1 MEARRRD
8 AATPSQ
14 LRKKRADLVLTN
26 LALSRPSRDPQIR
39 AAAAAFNA
47 SSASPLKGDAAANRN
62 PENAEAFSSRLAAA
76 TDPRG
81 SKTSVPFR
89 PKTRAAKGAPPAV
102 SDEKKLLREVEAS
115 LVRTGLAGSAA
126 DAARRAAAAAAAV
139 AGGMAGGLR
148 SAGASPVAG
157 ARRRRA
163 ESLRGSPLA
172 AAAER
177 AAASSPDSSATS
189 GSDRGASV
197 TNESVSVFSHGIK
210 TPTGEEA
217 TSRPSEPSERV
228 TPKIDGE
235 GNGKEKEKNT
245 TASPG
250 YKGVSQWM
258 DAVVARAK
266 AARAASG
273 ATGASSETLAA
284 AAKAAGAASRFAS
297 SDDHDARPTIA
308 EDAKPARSPTP
319 TPASFE
325 ESPASASPAE
335 LRRAL
340 DDQRAA
346 MRIIAGKYAAVKE
359 THARDR
365 KAREETAAAL
375 AKVLNRE
382 ETFEEELRKATER
395 CAEIEAGRRSAR
407 AALAEMASQ
416 NARLVSAF
424 SAKKEE
430 ARTLRGEVDKA
441 RRLRASSSR
450 AETEDATRAAR
461 EQAQTLREELKR
473 KDAESANLRA
483 ELAECKLEIER
494 LRDAVAAAARREAR
508 GEGDAEA
515 AGTRAREESLAARVA
530 RKELEVERAE
540 FAAERARWESERK
553 RWAGEIASVRAAA
566 ATAAASAATAK
577 SAGDFSASS
586 KPGVPPSRSEKS
598 NGTGGNPGGGNPNA
612 PFKDPHKPGTSRSQP
627 SSPTKRA
634 RGKALSP
641 LRAANEAS
649 FSTARGASGASGAPR
664 GARSAPSSPTRAAS
678 GSAPSQ
684 NRASSSSGARSPGP
698 NASPR
703 RRAEHHKVR
712 GNNEFHAKRYAAALE
727 QYTAGLN
734 ATFEDDAFRAI
745 LHANRAAAYQAMRRF
760 CDAVM
765 DCCVSHH
772 LDPTY
777 LRALQRRADAYLS
790 MGDWPG
796 AARDLA
802 TLAPSMGPECSA
814 KLAEARRKSQKG
826 TSIDH
831 YAVLGVSTA
840 ATAAEIKQAYRKLAL
855 RHHPD
860 KAPAAPPL
868 RAAAEAIFKHVA
880 QAYAVLSDA
889 TARKKYDAVARR
901 AY

>member
-1 MEARRRD
+1 MTAEVQELAKLIKEA
-8 AATPSQ
+8 
-14 LRKKRADLVLTN
+14 
-26 LALSRPSRDPQIR
+26 ALHEP
-39 AAAAAFNA
+39 
-47 SSASPLKGDAAANRN
+47 
-62 PENAEAFSSRLAAA
+62 
-76 TDPRG
+76 
-81 SKTSVPFR
+81 
-89 PKTRAAKGAPPAV
+89 
-102 SDEKKLLREVEAS
+102 
-115 LVRTGLAGSAA
+115 
-126 DAARRAAAAAAAV
+126 
-139 AGGMAGGLR
+139 
-148 SAGASPVAG
+148 
-157 ARRRRA
+157 
-163 ESLRGSPLA
+163 
-172 AAAER
+172 
-177 AAASSPDSSATS
+177 
-189 GSDRGASV
+189 
-197 TNESVSVFSHGIK
+197 SHG
-210 TPTGEEA
+210 
-217 TSRPSEPSERV
+217 V
-228 TPKIDGE
+228 
-235 GNGKEKEKNT
+235 GN
-245 TASPG
+245 
-250 YKGVSQWM
+250 
-258 DAVVARAK
+258 VARAK
-266 AARAASG
+266 AARSASG

-297 SDDHDARPTIA
+297 SDDHDARPTIV

-319 TPASFE
+319 NPASFE
-325 ESPASASPAE
+325 ESPKSASPAE

-340 DDQRAA
+340 DQRAA
-346 MRIIAGKYAAVKE
+346 ARIIAGKYAALKE

-365 KAREETAAAL
+365 KAREETACAL
-375 AKVLNRE
+375 AKVLHRE

-430 ARTLRGEVDKA
+430 ARTLRGEVDEA
-441 RRLRASSSR
+441 RRRSRTNSSIK
-450 AETEDATRAAR
+450 ETEDATRAAR
-461 EQAQTLREELKR
+461 EQAQTLEKELRR
-473 KDAESANLRA
+473 KDAETTDLRA

-515 AGTRAREESLAARVA
+515 AGTKAREESLAARVA
-530 RKELEVERAE
+530 RKELEVERAQ

-553 RWAGEIASVRAAA
+553 RWAGEVASVRAAA
-566 ATAAASAATAK
+566 ATAAASAAAAK
-577 SAGDFSASS
+577 SAGAGADASS
-586 KPGVPPSRSEKS
+586 KPGVPPSK
-598 NGTGGNPGGGNPNA
+598 PNA
-612 PFKDPHKPGTSRSQP
+612 PFKDPYKPGTSRSQP

-634 RGKALSP
+634 RGTALSP

-649 FSTARGASGASGAPR
+649 SSTARGASGAPR
-664 GARSAPSSPTRAAS
+664 GARSAPSSPTRAAG
-678 GSAPSQ
+678 GSAPSKS
-684 NRASSSSGARSPGP
+684 RASSSGARSPGP

-703 RRAEHHKVR
+703 RRAEHYKVR

-734 ATFEDDAFRAI
+734 LTFEDDAFRAI

-868 RAAAEAIFKHVA
+868 RAAAEALFKHVA

-889 TARKKYDAVARR
+889 DARRKYDASAASAARGGRR
-901 AY
+901 AYER